1 MSRDPFDQMK
11 SRNPMPDDQAPAAPM
26 SVADRIVGRGAV
38 VRAGWPG
45 WVVATAAAAFVLA
58 VGGGMLW
65 WLSGSGTEVAG
76 SSSTTTA
83 TTVPPTATTVSGG
96 DTLGDVVAYFFV
108 EPTSPGWTD
117 GPYLIPVSREVLVPG
132 PAGSS
137 SPTYVAAM
145 GLLLAGP
152 TGEEAAQTPA
162 FSTAIPEGT
171 SLEALT
177 VDAGV
182 VTVDLSSEFT
192 SGGGSASMTG
202 RLAQVVYT
210 LTRLDG
216 IDGVRFL
223 IDGTPTTVFGGEGVI
238 VNDPATR
245 ADFESALP
253 AVMIETPAW
262 DGAAGNPAVITGT
275 ANVFEAVIS
284 LALVDDDGLIRWE
297 GTTMATCGTGCRGDW
312 TVTIPYTVDEA
323 QWGSIIVWEASAMD
337 GSQTNVR
344 EHRIWLT
351 PSTTG
356 ETEGAVYFLGGG
368 DRDIAASGPYL
379 IPVARLIDPSAPYV
393 STMQALLDGPP
404 AGEGGITP
412 EISTAIPEGTTLNG
426 VTLSGAIAVVDLSAE
441 FTSGGGSFSM
451 MGRVAQ
457 VIYTMTRFPE
467 IDGVRF
473 LIDGIPTTVFGGEGI
488 TVENPATRPDDDTLL
503 PAVMIESPAFGAEGG
518 DSPLVATGT
527 ANVFEA
533 TVSITLRA
541 ADGGVLF
548 EGFTTA
554 TCGTGCRGEWEIS
567 IPYEVDTPQW
577 GRLEAFES
585 SAMDG
590 SPVNVRTHLVWL
602 MPGGGSTTTTTLPAN
617 GAQCSGLVAG
627 QTLVDQPGLPDAV
640 ADKRNAI
647 WDAAVECDW
656 DQLERLLGGEF
667 SYSFGGSGT
676 AIDHWQGLE
685 AGGDDPIYFLAELL
699 NRPFGVLTNTGVTYY
714 VWPSAF
720 NQSGW
725 NDLSQADIDALRPL
739 YDDAELAMFEGNGA
753 YIGYRVGILED
764 GTWVYFVAGD

>member
-65 WLSGSGTEVAG
+65 WLSGSGDEVAG
-76 SSSTTTA
+76 DNSTTSTVAA
-83 TTVPPTATTVSGG
+83 TTTSAGPQGVLDAA
-96 DTLGDVVAYFFV
+96 AYFFV
-108 EPTSPGWTD
+108 DQTSPGWEG
-117 GPYLIPVSREVLVPG
+117 GPYLIPVSRSVSASDPYPEIVSMLVDG
-132 PAGSS
+132 PNA
-137 SPTYVAAM
+137 
-145 GLLLAGP
+145 
-152 TGEEAAQTPA
+152 EEAAQTPA
-162 FSTAIPEGT
+162 FATAIPVGT
-171 SLEALT
+171 ALHGVT
-177 VDAGV
+177 VTGGV
-182 VTVDLSSEFT
+182 ATVDLSAEFT
-192 SGGGSASMTG
+192 SGGGSASMIG
-202 RLAQVVYT
+202 RVAQIVYT
-210 LTRLDG
+210 LTRFEE

-223 IDGTPTTVFGGEGVI
+223 IDGTPTTVFGGEGVT
-238 VNDPATR
+238 VSDPSTR
-245 ADFESALP
+245 ADFSDVLP
-253 AVMIETPAW
+253 AVMIESPAW
-262 DGAAGNPAVITGT
+262 NGAAGNPAVFTGT
-275 ANVFEAVIS
+275 ANVFEAVVS

-337 GSQTNVR
+337 GSQNNVR

-488 TVENPATRPDDDTLL
+488 TVEDPATRPDDDTLL

-554 TCGTGCRGEWEIS
+554 TCGTGCRGDWEIA
-567 IPYEVDTPQW
+567 IPYEVDTAQW

-590 SPVNVRTHLVWL
+590 SPINVRTHQVWL

>member
-65 WLSGSGTEVAG
+65 WLSGSGDEVAG
-76 SSSTTTA
+76 DNSTTSTVAA
-83 TTVPPTATTVSGG
+83 TTTSAGPQGVLDAA
-96 DTLGDVVAYFFV
+96 AYFFV
-108 EPTSPGWTD
+108 DQTSPGWEG
-117 GPYLIPVSREVLVPG
+117 GPYLIPVSRSVSASDPYPEIVSMLVDG
-132 PAGSS
+132 PNA
-137 SPTYVAAM
+137 
-145 GLLLAGP
+145 
-152 TGEEAAQTPA
+152 EEAAQTPA
-162 FSTAIPEGT
+162 FATAIPVGT
-171 SLEALT
+171 ALHGVT
-177 VDAGV
+177 VTGGV
-182 VTVDLSSEFT
+182 ATVDLSAEFT
-192 SGGGSASMTG
+192 SGGGSASMIG
-202 RLAQVVYT
+202 RVAQIVYT
-210 LTRLDG
+210 LTRFEE

-223 IDGTPTTVFGGEGVI
+223 IDGTPTTVFGGEGVT
-238 VNDPATR
+238 VSDPSTR
-245 ADFESALP
+245 ADFSDVLP
-253 AVMIETPAW
+253 AVMIESPAW
-262 DGAAGNPAVITGT
+262 NGAAGNPAVITGT
-275 ANVFEAVIS
+275 ANVFEAVVS

-337 GSQTNVR
+337 GSQNNVR

-488 TVENPATRPDDDTLL
+488 TVEDPATRPDDDTLL
-503 PAVMIESPAFGAEGG
+503 PAVMIESPAFGAVVGEGVF
-518 DSPLVATGT
+518 SAAGT

-533 TVSITLRA
+533 TVSIVLRG

-554 TCGTGCRGEWEIS
+554 TCGTGCRGAWELD
-567 IPYEVDTPQW
+567 IPYEVDTAQW

-602 MPGGGSTTTTTLPAN
+602 TPAGGSTTTTTSPVVESE
-617 GAQCSGLVAG
+617 CSGMLATT
-627 QTLVDQPGLPDAV
+627 TLEEQPGLPEAV
-640 ADKRNAI
+640 AQKRNAI

-656 DQLERLLGGEF
+656 DQLERLLGAGF
-667 SYSFGGSGT
+667 SYSFGGSGD
-676 AIDHWQGLE
+676 AIAFWQGLE
-685 AGGDDPIYFLAELL
+685 ADGDDPIYYLAELL
-699 NRPFGVLTNTGVTYY
+699 NRPFGTLPGDKDQTYY
-714 VWPSAF
+714 TWPSAF

-725 NDLSQADIDALRPL
+725 QDLSQADIDALRPL
-739 YDDAELAMFEGNGA
+739 YGDAEIAGFAQNGA
-753 YIGYRVGILED
+753 YIGYRVGILDD
-764 GTWVYFVAGD
+764 GTWVYFLSGD

>member
-1 MSRDPFDQMK
+1 VTTEI
-11 SRNPMPDDQAPAAPM
+11 ALTLGILG
-26 SVADRIVGRGAV
+26 VAVFLLAFERL
-38 VRAGWPG
+38 RADLI
-45 WVVATAAAAFVLA
+45 ALLVLLSLA
-58 VGGGMLW
+58 
-65 WLSGSGTEVAG
+65 LSGL
-76 SSSTTTA
+76 
-83 TTVPPTATTVSGG
+83 VS
-96 DTLGDVVAYFFV
+96 
-108 EPTSPGWTD
+108 
-117 GPYLIPVSREVLVPG
+117 
-132 PAGSS
+132 PA
-137 SPTYVAAM
+137 
-145 GLLLAGP
+145 
-152 TGEEAAQTPA
+152 
-162 FSTAIPEGT
+162 
-171 SLEALT
+171 EAL
-177 VDAGV
+177 
-182 VTVDLSSEFT
+182 
-192 SGGGSASMTG
+192 SGFS
-202 RLAQVVYT
+202 
-210 LTRLDG
+210 
-216 IDGVRFL
+216 
-223 IDGTPTTVFGGEGVI
+223 
-238 VNDPATR
+238 
-245 ADFESALP
+245 
-253 AVMIETPAW
+253 
-262 DGAAGNPAVITGT
+262 NPAVITGT
-275 ANVFEAVIS
+275 ANVFEAVVS

-473 LIDGIPTTVFGGEGI
+473 LIDRIPTTVFGGEGI
-488 TVENPATRPDDDTLL
+488 TVEDPATRPDDDTLL
-503 PAVMIESPAFGAEGG
+503 PAVMIESPAFGAVVGEGVF
-518 DSPLVATGT
+518 SAAGT

-533 TVSITLRA
+533 TVSIVLRG

-554 TCGTGCRGEWEIS
+554 TCGTGCRGAWELD
-567 IPYEVDTPQW
+567 IPYEVDTAQW

-602 MPGGGSTTTTTLPAN
+602 TPAGGSTTTTTSPVVESE
-617 GAQCSGLVAG
+617 CSGMLATT
-627 QTLVDQPGLPDAV
+627 TLEEQPGLPEAV
-640 ADKRNAI
+640 AQKRNAI

-656 DQLERLLGGEF
+656 DQLERLLGAGF
-667 SYSFGGSGT
+667 SYSFGGSGD
-676 AIDHWQGLE
+676 AIAFWQGLE
-685 AGGDDPIYFLAELL
+685 ADGDDPIYYLAELL
-699 NRPFGVLTNTGVTYY
+699 NRPFGTLPGDKDQTYY
-714 VWPSAF
+714 TWPSAF

-725 NDLSQADIDALRPL
+725 QDLSQADIDALRPL
-739 YDDAELAMFEGNGA
+739 YGDAEIAGFAQNGA
-753 YIGYRVGILED
+753 YIGYRVGILDD
-764 GTWVYFVAGD
+764 GTWVYFLSGD